1 MEYNTETLRS
11 VDVTLI
17 SRSDCS
23 TCCELLKELEPMHQ
37 RPWIAFRVVDIPHEA
52 PPAYAQAFIF
62 PATYVNG
69 KLWRYGK
76 YPLQELEERLH
87 RKQNETSDD

>member
-1 MEYNTETLRS
+1 MTYNTETFRS
-11 VDVTLI
+11 VQVTLI

-23 TCCELLKELEPMHQ
+23 TCCELLKEVEPVRQ
-37 RPWIAFRVVDIPHEA
+37 RSNIAFKVVNVPHET

-76 YPLQELEERLH
+76 YSLQELEERLQ
-87 RKQNETSDD
+87 RKLSETSDE

>member
-1 MEYNTETLRS
+1 MEYNTETFRS
-11 VDVTLI
+11 VHVTLI

-23 TCCELLKELEPMHQ
+23 SCCELLKELGPVRQ
-37 RPWIAFRVVDIPHEA
+37 RSNIAFQVVDVPHEA

-76 YPLQELEERLH
+76 YPLHELEERLQ
-87 RKQNETSDD
+87 RTQNETLDE

>member
-1 MEYNTETLRS
+1 MKYNTETFRT
-11 VDVTLI
+11 VHVTLV
-17 SRSDCS
+17 SHSDCGA
-23 TCCELLKELEPMHQ
+23 CCELLKELESIRR
-37 RPWIAFRVVDIPHEA
+37 RPWVAFRVVNVPHES

-69 KLWRYGK
+69 ILWRYGK
-76 YPLQELEERLH
+76 YPLQELEECLH

>member
-1 MEYNTETLRS
+1 MTYNAETFRS
-11 VDVTLI
+11 VQVTLI

-23 TCCELLKELEPMHQ
+23 TCCELLKELEPVRQ
-37 RPWIAFRVVDIPHEA
+37 RSNIAFEVVNVPDEA

-76 YPLQELEERLH
+76 YLLQELEERLH
-87 RKQNETSDD
+87 RTQNEKLDD